1 MKAAS
6 TTALALSAAL
16 LVSACAEIKET
27 GKTIGH
33 TTKEITTSI
42 GHASRDAVKSVGEST
57 SKVADDIEKELN
69 K

>member
-1 MKAAS
+1 MKSAS
-6 TTALALSAAL
+6 TAVLALSAVL
-16 LVSACAEIKET
+16 FVSACAEIKET

-33 TTKEITTSI
+33 STKEITTSI
-42 GHASRDAVKSVGEST
+42 GHASRDAVKAVGEST